1 MEDKT
6 ISYTDYIPQIEPYTI
21 PRVIG
26 IKQAAQEFSVSENA
40 IRRWIKTGELPAV
53 SCGRRFLVNCAV
65 LSEFLNG
72 KPQGKP
78 EPTINPVAVDEQGQ
92 LYAAL
97 GERKK
102 HSGSISRIKPI
113 Y

>member
-1 MEDKT
+1 MEQNENYKN
-6 ISYTDYIPQIEPYTI
+6 YIPQVEPYTI

-26 IKQAAQEFSVSENA
+26 IKQAATEFSIPENA
-40 IRRWIKTGELPAV
+40 IRRWIKTGELPAI
-53 SCGRRFLVNCAV
+53 SCGRRFLVNCTV

-78 EPTINPVAVDEQGQ
+78 EPPAQPVAVDEQGQ

-102 HSGSISRIKPI
+102 RSGSISRIKPI